1 MIGYREN
8 NSIIL
13 SQQVK
18 SVSQKPQTAKN
29 STRGRNYNREGIQF
43 FGTSSNNLKEGKTN
57 KGANRL
63 YLSKR
68 SSKVN
73 FKSLAL

>member
-29 STRGRNYNREGIQF
+29 STRGRNYVPL
-43 FGTSSNNLKEGKTN
+43 SNTLKEGKTT